1 MKKNIIGILIIM
13 VIIISIQVIGFIA
26 LEVNDEKFLEY
37 SQYYFSKLQKDEKK
51 IYVKIDEA
59 ITNGEK
65 KATIRVTEIDGL
77 NEKINKVVTAYFYDN
92 PEYYYVSNEYVITT
106 KDFKIFKYADIEFNY
121 LVDMEKELSI
131 KNQELEWAIE
141 KILNKVIKTGMNDFQ
156 KEVAIHDELIKRI
169 RYYEYQDINSIPAI
183 KHTAYGA
190 LVDNEAVCDGYS
202 KAFKI
207 LLERVGI
214 DSVILTGEVS
224 DVAHAWNVVK
234 LDGNHYHVD
243 VTSDK
248 MQEQNVRYASHIYF
262 NVTDAQIQKTHIIS
276 RNYIYPE
283 CNENDKN
290 YYIINNY
297 YIEYDEN
304 MYNKLYDITSRQ
316 QNSDILEV
324 KVDSRYNV
332 QHIIDALYD
341 INFNNW
347 RSSGKTKVTY
357 TKSEDV
363 YMFIK

>member
-1 MKKNIIGILIIM
+1 MKKNIIGVLLTVFI
-13 VIIISIQVIGFIA
+13 VISIQVTGFVA
-26 LEVNDEKFLEY
+26 LEVNDEKLLKY
-37 SQYYFSKLQKDEKK
+37 SQYYFSKLQRDEKK

-59 ITNGEK
+59 ITNGEE
-65 KATIRVTEIDGL
+65 KATIRVEAIDGL
-77 NEKINKVVTAYFYDN
+77 AEKINKVVTAYFYDN
-92 PEYYYVSNEYVITT
+92 PEYYYVSNEYVIAI

-121 LVDMEKELSI
+121 LVNIEKELSI
-131 KNQELEWAIE
+131 KNQELELAIE
-141 KILNKVIKTGMNDFQ
+141 TILNKVIKPGMSDFH

-169 RYYEYQDINSIPAI
+169 RYYEYQDINNIPAI

-202 KAFKI
+202 KAFKM

-214 DSVILTGEVS
+214 DSIILAGEANN
-224 DVAHAWNVVK
+224 VAHAWNIVE
-234 LDGNHYHVD
+234 LDGEYYHVD

-248 MQEQNVRYASHIYF
+248 IQEKNSRYASHIYF
-262 NVTDAQIQKTHIIS
+262 NMTDSQIQKTHIIS

-283 CNENDKN
+283 CISKQK
-290 YYIINNY
+290 YYYTINNY

-304 MYNKLYDITSRQ
+304 LYNKLYDIASRQ

-324 KVDSRYNV
+324 KVDSRHSV

-347 RSSGKTKVTY
+347 RSSRKTKVTY

-363 YMFIK
+363 YVFIK